1 MAQEKKPFTLH
12 DLIPGGET
20 YRQCTPQNAWYT
32 WWGDQCVELDV
43 DTLTVLKPGSKKPGT
58 VLMELDQVNRWLEAA
73 GKQPVHSLQSVSF
86 PYADKPQVL
95 FHISREYLLLDWQ
108 TGSVVWSLP
117 IAEKAANMD
126 WHKSSRNLAYT
137 VDNNLWVMVAD
148 GKAVQVTN
156 EPAGIKCGQVVHR
169 NEFGIEKG
177 TFWSPDGQ
185 LLAFYRMDETM
196 VSDYPQVD
204 TETRT
209 AEYVPDKYPMA
220 GTASHKVTVGVY
232 DIATGK
238 TIYLQAGDPT
248 DRYFSNIAWSP
259 CGKYVY
265 MMEHPR
271 EQNRA
276 ELVRYHAL
284 TGEKDAVLITETHD
298 KYVEP
303 QHPITFLPWDDT
315 KFIYHSQKDGFN
327 HLYLYDVE
335 GKELAQLTKGEWLV
349 QEVVGFHEKR
359 KEVIIVS
366 TEVSPLQSNLY
377 AVNVKNGKRR
387 SIGNSEGV
395 HTVQLSASADW
406 MIDRYFSNI
415 AWSPCGKYVYMMEHP
430 REQNRAELVRYHA
443 LTGEKDAVL
452 ITETHEKYVEPQHPI
467 TFLPWD
473 DTKFIYHSQKDGFN
487 HLYLYDVEGKELAQL
502 TKGEWLVQEVV
513 GFHEKRKEVIIVS
526 TEVSPLQS
534 NLYAVSVKSGKRRP
548 IGNSEG
554 VHTVQLSAS
563 ADWMIDRY
571 SAPTTPRR
579 IELVSVKD
587 GKSRNVLLD
596 APNPWAGFNVPEMT
610 VGTLKAADGMTD
622 LYYRLVKP
630 VNFDPEKK
638 YPAVIYVYGGP
649 HAQMIQNSWNCSVR
663 GWDIY
668 MAQQGY
674 VVFTVDNRGS
684 SNRGLAFENCTF
696 RQLGVEEMKDQLRG
710 VEFLKSL
717 PYVDAD
723 RLGVHGWSYGGFMT
737 TNLMLTYPDVFKV
750 GVAGGP
756 VTDWKYYEV
765 MYGERYMDTPQTNP
779 EGYKNSSLL
788 EKAGN
793 LKGRLLVI
801 HGGNDPVC
809 VPQMTY
815 SFMKACIDKGTH
827 PDLFIYPGHEHNMVG
842 RDRVHLH
849 EHITRY
855 FEDFLK

>member
-58 VLMELDQVNRWLEAA
+58 VLLELDQVNRWLEAA

-95 FHISREYLLLDWQ
+95 FHTSREYLLLDWQ

-137 VDNNLWVMVAD
+137 VDNNLWVMAAD
-148 GKAVQVTN
+148 GKAVQVTD

-185 LLAFYRMDETM
+185 RLAFYRMDETM

-204 TETRT
+204 TEART
-209 AEYVPDKYPMA
+209 TEYVPDKYPMA

-284 TGEKDAVLITETHD
+284 TGEKDV
-298 KYVEP
+298 
-303 QHPITFLPWDDT
+303 
-315 KFIYHSQKDGFN
+315 
-327 HLYLYDVE
+327 
-335 GKELAQLTKGEWLV
+335 
-349 QEVVGFHEKR
+349 
-359 KEVIIVS
+359 
-366 TEVSPLQSNLY
+366 
-377 AVNVKNGKRR
+377 
-387 SIGNSEGV
+387 
-395 HTVQLSASADW
+395 
-406 MIDRYFSNI
+406 
-415 AWSPCGKYVYMMEHP
+415 
-430 REQNRAELVRYHA
+430 
-443 LTGEKDAVL
+443 VL

-502 TKGEWLVQEVV
+502 TKGEWLVQEIV

-534 NLYAVSVKSGKRRP
+534 NLYAVNVKSGKRRP

-554 VHTVQLSAS
+554 VHAVQLSVS
-563 ADWMIDRY
+563 VDWMIDRY

-579 IELVSVKD
+579 IELVNVKD

-596 APNPWAGFNVPEMT
+596 APNPWAGFDVPEMT
-610 VGTLKAADGMTD
+610 VGTLKAADGVTD

-630 VNFDPEKK
+630 VNFDPAKK

-815 SFMKACIDKGTH
+815 SFLKACIDKGTH
-827 PDLFIYPGHEHNMVG
+827 PDLFIYPGHGHNMVG

>member
-1 MAQEKKPFTLH
+1 MRKFFIFIALFAALTTMAQEKRPFTLH

-43 DTLTVLKPGSKKPGT
+43 DTLTILKPGSKKTAT
-58 VLMELDQVNRWLEAA
+58 VLMELNQVNRWLEAA

-86 PYADKPQVL
+86 PYADKTQVL
-95 FHISREYLLLDWQ
+95 FHTSREYLLLDWQ
-108 TGSVVWSLP
+108 TGNVVWSLP
-117 IAEKAANMD
+117 IVETATNMD

-137 VDNNLWVMVAD
+137 VDNNLWVMTAD
-148 GKAVQVTN
+148 GKGVQVTH
-156 EPAGIKCGQVVHR
+156 ELTGIKCGQVVHR

-177 TFWSPDGQ
+177 TFWSPIGQ
-185 LLAFYRMDETM
+185 RLAFYRMDETM

-204 TETRT
+204 TEART

-259 CGKYVY
+259 CGEYIY

-271 EQNRA
+271 EQNCA
-276 ELVRYHAL
+276 ELVRY
-284 TGEKDAVLITETHD
+284 
-298 KYVEP
+298 
-303 QHPITFLPWDDT
+303 
-315 KFIYHSQKDGFN
+315 N
-327 HLYLYDVE
+327 
-335 GKELAQLTKGEWLV
+335 AQ
-349 QEVVGFHEKR
+349 
-359 KEVIIVS
+359 
-366 TEVSPLQSNLY
+366 
-377 AVNVKNGKRR
+377 
-387 SIGNSEGV
+387 
-395 HTVQLSASADW
+395 
-406 MIDRYFSNI
+406 
-415 AWSPCGKYVYMMEHP
+415 
-430 REQNRAELVRYHA
+430 
-443 LTGEKDAVL
+443 TGEKDAVL

-467 TFLPWD
+467 AFLPWD
-473 DTKFIYHSQKDGFN
+473 NTKFIYHSQKDGFN
-487 HLYLYDVEGKELAQL
+487 HLYLYNIEGQAISQL
-502 TKGEWLVQEVV
+502 TCGEWLVQELV
-513 GFHEKRKEVIIVS
+513 GFHEGRKEIIITT
-526 TEVSPLQS
+526 TEISPLQS
-534 NLYAVSVKSGKRRP
+534 NLYAVSVKNGKRRAL
-548 IGNSEG
+548 GSSEG
-554 VHTVQLSAS
+554 VHSVELSSS
-563 ADWMIDRY
+563 ANWMIDRY
-571 SAPTTPRR
+571 SAPQTPRR

-587 GKSRNVLLD
+587 GKVKNILLD
-596 APNPWAGFNVPEMT
+596 APNPWEGFDTPEINVAT
-610 VGTLKAADGMTD
+610 IKAADGKTD

-630 VNFDPEKK
+630 VGFDPAKK

-649 HAQMIQNSWNCSVR
+649 HAQMIQNSWNCAVR

-696 RQLGVEEMKDQLRG
+696 RQLGVEEMKDQLCG

-809 VPQMTY
+809 VLQMTY
-815 SFMKACIDKGTH
+815 SFLKACIDKGTH
-827 PDLFIYPGHEHNMVG
+827 PDLFIYPGHGHNMVG

>member
-1 MAQEKKPFTLH
+1 MRKFFIFIALFAALTTMAQEKRPFTLH

-43 DTLTVLKPGSKKPGT
+43 DTLTILKPGSKKTAT
-58 VLMELDQVNRWLEAA
+58 VLMELNQVNRWLEAA
-73 GKQPVHSLQSVSF
+73 GKQPVHSLMYVSF
-86 PYADKPQVL
+86 PYANRPLAL
-95 FHISREYLLLDWQ
+95 FQMNDEYLLIDWQ
-108 TGSVVWSLP
+108 KGAIMWSLP
-117 IAEKAANMD
+117 IAKGASNQD
-126 WHKSSRNLAYT
+126 WHKQSRHLAYT
-137 VDNNLWVMVAD
+137 VNNNLWVKTAD
-148 GKAVQVTN
+148 GKEIQVTN
-156 EPAGIKCGQVVHR
+156 EPKGIKCGQVVHR

-177 TFWSPDGQ
+177 TFWSNNGQ
-185 LLAFYRMDETM
+185 RLAFYHMDETM

-204 TETRT
+204 TEART

-232 DIATGK
+232 DITTGK

-259 CGKYVY
+259 CGEYIY

-271 EQNRA
+271 EQNCA
-276 ELVRYHAL
+276 ELVRY
-284 TGEKDAVLITETHD
+284 
-298 KYVEP
+298 
-303 QHPITFLPWDDT
+303 
-315 KFIYHSQKDGFN
+315 N
-327 HLYLYDVE
+327 
-335 GKELAQLTKGEWLV
+335 AQ
-349 QEVVGFHEKR
+349 
-359 KEVIIVS
+359 
-366 TEVSPLQSNLY
+366 
-377 AVNVKNGKRR
+377 
-387 SIGNSEGV
+387 
-395 HTVQLSASADW
+395 
-406 MIDRYFSNI
+406 
-415 AWSPCGKYVYMMEHP
+415 
-430 REQNRAELVRYHA
+430 
-443 LTGEKDAVL
+443 TGEKDAVL

-473 DTKFIYHSQKDGFN
+473 NTKFIYHSQKDGFN
-487 HLYLYDVEGKELAQL
+487 HLYLYNIEGQAISQL
-502 TKGEWLVQEVV
+502 TCGEWLVQELV
-513 GFHEKRKEVIIVS
+513 GFHEGRKEIIITT
-526 TEVSPLQS
+526 TEISPLQS
-534 NLYAVSVKSGKRRP
+534 NLYAVSVKNGKRRAL
-548 IGNSEG
+548 GSSEG
-554 VHTVQLSAS
+554 VHSVELSSS

-571 SAPTTPRR
+571 SAPQTPRR

-587 GKSRNVLLD
+587 GKVKNILLD
-596 APNPWAGFNVPEMT
+596 APNPWEGFDTPEINVAT
-610 VGTLKAADGMTD
+610 IKAADGKTD

-630 VNFDPEKK
+630 VGFDPAKK

-649 HAQMIQNSWNCSVR
+649 HAQMIQNSWNCAVR

-696 RQLGVEEMKDQLRG
+696 RQLGVEEMKDQLCG

-723 RLGVHGWSYGGFMT
+723 RLGVHGWSFGGFMT
-737 TNLMLTYPDVFKV
+737 TNLMLTYPDIFKV

-815 SFMKACIDKGTH
+815 SFLKACIDKGTH
-827 PDLFIYPGHEHNMVG
+827 PDLFIYPGHGHNMVG

>member
-1 MAQEKKPFTLH
+1 MNYMKKQRKPIILFSSFRRGKGSVLLLLLLFALTTMAQEKKPFTLH

-95 FHISREYLLLDWQ
+95 FHTSREYLLLDWQ
-108 TGSVVWSLP
+108 TGNVVWSLP

-126 WHKSSRNLAYT
+126 WHKSSRNLVYT

-148 GKAVQVTN
+148 GKAVQVTD
-156 EPAGIKCGQVVHR
+156 ELAGIKCGQVVHR

-377 AVNVKNGKRR
+377 AVSVKN
-387 SIGNSEGV
+387 
-395 HTVQLSASADW
+395 
-406 MIDRYFSNI
+406 
-415 AWSPCGKYVYMMEHP
+415 
-430 REQNRAELVRYHA
+430 
-443 LTGEKDAVL
+443 
-452 ITETHEKYVEPQHPI
+452 
-467 TFLPWD
+467 
-473 DTKFIYHSQKDGFN
+473 
-487 HLYLYDVEGKELAQL
+487 
-502 TKGEWLVQEVV
+502 
-513 GFHEKRKEVIIVS
+513 
-526 TEVSPLQS
+526 
-534 NLYAVSVKSGKRRP
+534 GKRRP

-610 VGTLKAADGMTD
+610 VGTLKAADGVTD

-630 VNFDPEKK
+630 VNFDPAKK

-827 PDLFIYPGHEHNMVG
+827 PDLFIYPGHGHNMVG

>member
-1 MAQEKKPFTLH
+1 MLLLFALTTMAQEKKPFTLH

-86 PYADKPQVL
+86 PYADKPLVL
-95 FHISREYLLLDWQ
+95 FHTSREYLLLDWQ

-126 WHKSSRNLAYT
+126 WHKSSHNLAYT
-137 VDNNLWVMVAD
+137 VDNNLWVMAAD
-148 GKAVQVTN
+148 GKAVQVTD

-185 LLAFYRMDETM
+185 RLAFYRMDETM

-204 TETRT
+204 TEART

-349 QEVVGFHEKR
+349 QEIVGFHEKR

-377 AVNVKNGKRR
+377 AVN
-387 SIGNSEGV
+387 
-395 HTVQLSASADW
+395 
-406 MIDRYFSNI
+406 
-415 AWSPCGKYVYMMEHP
+415 
-430 REQNRAELVRYHA
+430 
-443 LTGEKDAVL
+443 
-452 ITETHEKYVEPQHPI
+452 
-467 TFLPWD
+467 
-473 DTKFIYHSQKDGFN
+473 
-487 HLYLYDVEGKELAQL
+487 
-502 TKGEWLVQEVV
+502 
-513 GFHEKRKEVIIVS
+513 
-526 TEVSPLQS
+526 
-534 NLYAVSVKSGKRRP
+534 VKSGKRRP

-579 IELVSVKD
+579 IELVNVKD

-610 VGTLKAADGMTD
+610 VGTLKAADGVTD

-630 VNFDPEKK
+630 VNFDPAKK

-765 MYGERYMDTPQTNP
+765 MYGERYMDTPQSNP

-827 PDLFIYPGHEHNMVG
+827 PDLFIYPGHEHNMIG

>member
-1 MAQEKKPFTLH
+1 MRKFFIFIALFAALTTMAQEKRPFTLH

-43 DTLTVLKPGSKKPGT
+43 DTLTILKPGSKKPAT
-58 VLMELDQVNRWLEAA
+58 VLMELNQVNRWLEAA

-86 PYADKPQVL
+86 PYADKTQVL
-95 FHISREYLLLDWQ
+95 FHTSREYLLLDWQ
-108 TGSVVWSLP
+108 TGNVVWSLP
-117 IAEKAANMD
+117 IVETATNMD

-137 VDNNLWVMVAD
+137 VDNNLWVMTAD
-148 GKAVQVTN
+148 GKGVQVTH
-156 EPAGIKCGQVVHR
+156 ELTGIKCGQVVHR

-177 TFWSPDGQ
+177 TFWSPIGQ
-185 LLAFYRMDETM
+185 RLAFYRMDETM

-204 TETRT
+204 TEART

-232 DIATGK
+232 DITTGK

-259 CGKYVY
+259 CGEYIY

-271 EQNRA
+271 EQNCA
-276 ELVRYHAL
+276 ELVRY
-284 TGEKDAVLITETHD
+284 
-298 KYVEP
+298 
-303 QHPITFLPWDDT
+303 
-315 KFIYHSQKDGFN
+315 N
-327 HLYLYDVE
+327 
-335 GKELAQLTKGEWLV
+335 AQ
-349 QEVVGFHEKR
+349 
-359 KEVIIVS
+359 
-366 TEVSPLQSNLY
+366 
-377 AVNVKNGKRR
+377 
-387 SIGNSEGV
+387 
-395 HTVQLSASADW
+395 
-406 MIDRYFSNI
+406 
-415 AWSPCGKYVYMMEHP
+415 
-430 REQNRAELVRYHA
+430 
-443 LTGEKDAVL
+443 TGEKDAVL

-467 TFLPWD
+467 AFLPWD
-473 DTKFIYHSQKDGFN
+473 NTKFIYHSQKDGFN
-487 HLYLYDVEGKELAQL
+487 HLYLYNIEGQEISQL
-502 TKGEWLVQEVV
+502 TCGEWLVQELV
-513 GFHEKRKEVIIVS
+513 GFHEGRKEIIITT
-526 TEVSPLQS
+526 TEISPLQS
-534 NLYAVSVKSGKRRP
+534 NLYAVSVKNSKRRAL
-548 IGNSEG
+548 GSSEG
-554 VHTVQLSAS
+554 VHSVELSSS

-571 SAPTTPRR
+571 SAPQTPRR

-587 GKSRNVLLD
+587 GKVKNILLD
-596 APNPWAGFNVPEMT
+596 APNPWEGFDTPEINVAT
-610 VGTLKAADGMTD
+610 IKAADGKTD

-630 VNFDPEKK
+630 VGFDPAKK

-696 RQLGVEEMKDQLRG
+696 RQLGVEEMKDQLCG

-723 RLGVHGWSYGGFMT
+723 RLGVHGWSFGGFMT
-737 TNLMLTYPDVFKV
+737 TNLMLTYPDIFKV

-815 SFMKACIDKGTH
+815 SFLKACIDKGTH
-827 PDLFIYPGHEHNMVG
+827 PDLFIYPGHGHNMVG

>member
-1 MAQEKKPFTLH
+1 MPIILFPSLGRGKGRVLLLLLLLALTTMAQEKRPFTLH

-43 DTLTVLKPGSKKPGT
+43 DTLTLLKPGSKKDAT
-58 VLMELDQVNRWLEAA
+58 VLMELDQVNRWMEAA
-73 GKQPVHSLQSVSF
+73 GKKTVHSLQYVSF
-86 PYADKPQVL
+86 PYADKPLAL
-95 FHISREYLLLDWQ
+95 FQTNGEYLLLDWQ
-108 TGSVVWSLP
+108 TGNVVWSLS

-126 WHKSSRNLAYT
+126 WHGASRNLAYT
-137 VDNNLWVMVAD
+137 VDNNLWMMTAD
-148 GKAVQVTN
+148 GKSVQVTN

-185 LLAFYRMDETM
+185 RLAFYYMDETM

-204 TETRT
+204 TEART

-220 GTASHKVTVGVY
+220 GTASHKVKVGVY
-232 DIATGK
+232 DIATGN

-259 CGKYVY
+259 CGGYLY

-284 TGEKDAVLITETHD
+284 TGAKDAVLITEEHE

-303 QHPITFLPWDDT
+303 QHPIAFLPWDDT

-327 HLYLYDVE
+327 HLYLYNIE
-335 GKELAQLTKGEWLV
+335 GQELAQLTKGEWLV
-349 QEVVGFHEKR
+349 QELVGFHKKR
-359 KEVIIVS
+359 KEVI
-366 TEVSPLQSNLY
+366 
-377 AVNVKNGKRR
+377 
-387 SIGNSEGV
+387 
-395 HTVQLSASADW
+395 
-406 MIDRYFSNI
+406 
-415 AWSPCGKYVYMMEHP
+415 
-430 REQNRAELVRYHA
+430 LV
-443 LTGEKDAVL
+443 T
-452 ITETHEKYVEPQHPI
+452 
-467 TFLPWD
+467 
-473 DTKFIYHSQKDGFN
+473 
-487 HLYLYDVEGKELAQL
+487 
-502 TKGEWLVQEVV
+502 
-513 GFHEKRKEVIIVS
+513 

-534 NLYAVSVKSGKRRP
+534 NLYAVSVKDGKRRVL
-548 IGNSEG
+548 GNSEG
-554 VHTVQLSAS
+554 VHSVELSAS

-571 SAPTTPRR
+571 SAPQTPRR

-587 GKSRNVLLD
+587 GKTKNTLLD
-596 APNPWAGFNVPEMT
+596 APNPWKGFDAPEIT
-610 VGTLKAADGMTD
+610 VGTLKAADGVTD

-630 VNFDPEKK
+630 VGFDPAKK

-649 HAQMIQNSWNCSVR
+649 HAQMIQNSWNYAVR

-668 MAQQGY
+668 MAQKGY

-684 SNRGLAFENCTF
+684 SNRGLVFENCTF

-710 VEFLKSL
+710 VEFLKSQ

-723 RLGVHGWSYGGFMT
+723 RLGVHGWSFGGFMT
-737 TNLMLTYPDVFKV
+737 SNLMLTYPDVFKV

-765 MYGERYMDTPQTNP
+765 MYGERYMDTPQSNP

-815 SFMKACIDKGTH
+815 SFLKACIDKGTH
-827 PDLFIYPGHEHNMVG
+827 PDLFIYPGHGHNMTG